1 MCIRDSTRT
10 APEEES
16 VYIFSGFLRCGDCGQ
31 NMVKRSTTKNGKR
44 YYYYHC
50 STYKNGDGCSSH
62 LISEKTVH
70 KVVLDA
76 IQRQIALLVNAEN
89 TVSYTHLD
97 VYKRQAQ
104 SRQLEINLYKK
115 KMIHS
120 QRAEKNQFFRHSGN
134 VR

>member
-1 MCIRDSTRT
+1 MWRLW
-10 APEEES
+10 AEHGKEK
-16 VYIFSGFLRCGDCGQ
+16 Y
-31 NMVKRSTTKNGKR
+31 NKNGKR

-89 TVSYTHLD
+89 IIQNSGM
-97 VYKRQAQ
+97 K
-104 SRQLEINLYKK
+104 NYKK
-115 KMIHS
+115 TELDS
-120 QRAEKNQFFRHSGN
+120 LEKAVVGSA
-134 VR
+134 